1 MDRTS
6 LRILVI
12 DDEPF
17 MLTLLERTLHRLDY
31 AAVDTC
37 ADGAAALARLADP
50 ATIADVLLLDLQMPD
65 MDGIEVIRGL
75 VAQDYGGSLVLVS
88 GEDER
93 MLQTAAKLVRAQ
105 GIALLGHLQ
114 KPVLPEALAAL
125 LDGWEPPQARRQWA
139 SGRAYGAEALRAAI
153 AGGQLVNHYQ
163 PKVAL
168 ATGRVEGVECLVR
181 WQHPEDG
188 LVFPDRFIG
197 LAEEHGLIDDLTR
210 AVLAGALAQAR
221 KWHDAGL
228 EMRVAV
234 NVSMDNLVELDFPE
248 QVTDALA
255 AAGVPPEMLTLEV
268 TESRLMRD
276 LTAALDILTRLR
288 LKRIRLSIDDF
299 GTGHSSLTQLAN
311 IPFDELKIDR
321 SFIHGAGQDRTLQAI
336 YDANLRLARGLGMEV
351 VAEGVEDAAD
361 WAHLCATGCDLAQ
374 GYFIARPM
382 AADDIPSWIDA
393 WRAPVTG

>member
-1 MDRTS
+1 MERES
-6 LRILVI
+6 LRILVV

-17 MLTLLERTLHRLDY
+17 ALALIERSLRRLDY

-50 ATIADVLLLDLQMPD
+50 ATTADVLLLDLQMPD

-75 VAQDYGGSLVLVS
+75 VAQEYGGSLVLISV
-88 GEDER
+88 EDER
-93 MLQTAAKLVRAQ
+93 MLQTAAKLVQAR

-114 KPVLPEALAAL
+114 KPVDPAALGAL
-125 LDGWEPPQARRQWA
+125 LDGWEPPRARRQ
-139 SGRAYGAEALRAAI
+139 RAPGKVYGAEALRAAI

-168 ATGRVEGVECLVR
+168 ATGRVTGVECLVR

-188 LVFPDRFIG
+188 LVYPDRFIG
-197 LAEEHGLIDDLTR
+197 LAEEQDLIDDLTR

-228 EMRVAV
+228 ELRVAV
-234 NVSMDNLVELDFPE
+234 NVSMDNLVTLDFPE
-248 QVTDALA
+248 QVVAA
-255 AAGVPPEMLTLEV
+255 VKAAGMPPEVLTLEV

-299 GTGHSSLTQLAN
+299 GTGHSSLTQLAD

-321 SFIHGAGQDRTLQAI
+321 SFIHGAGRDRTLQAI
-336 YDANLRLARGLGMEV
+336 YDANLQLARGLGMEV

-361 WAHLCATGCDLAQ
+361 WAYLRRTGCDLAQ

-382 AADDIPSWIDA
+382 PAAAVPEWIA
-393 WRAPVTG
+393 NWRPPEAA

>member
-1 MDRTS
+1 MNRTS
-6 LRILVI
+6 LRILVV

-17 MLTLLERTLHRLDY
+17 MLTLLERTLRRLGY
-31 AAVDTC
+31 ASVETC
-37 ADGAAALARLADP
+37 ADGAPALARLADP
-50 ATIADVLLLDLQMPD
+50 TAGADVVLLDLQMPG

-75 VAQDYGGSLVLVS
+75 VSQGYGGSLVLVS

-105 GIALLGHLQ
+105 RIPLLGHLQ
-114 KPVLPEALAAL
+114 KPVAPADLAAL
-125 LDGWEPPQARRQWA
+125 LDGWQPPQAWQQRVPGKVY
-139 SGRAYGAEALRAAI
+139 SAEALRAAI
-153 AGGQLVNHYQ
+153 AGSQLVNYYQ

-168 ATGRVEGVECLVR
+168 ATGRVEGVESLVR

-188 LVFPDRFIG
+188 LVYPDCFIG

-210 AVLAGALAQAR
+210 VVLAGALAQTR

-228 EMRVAV
+228 ELRVAV
-234 NVSMDNLVELDFPE
+234 NVSMDNLVALDFPE
-248 QVTDALA
+248 QVIDAVT
-255 AAGVPPEMLTLEV
+255 AAGLPPEMLTLEV
-268 TESRLMRD
+268 TESRLMHD

-299 GTGHSSLTQLAN
+299 GTGHSSLTQLAD
-311 IPFDELKIDR
+311 IPFDQLKIDR
-321 SFIHGAGQDRTLQAI
+321 SFIHGAARDRTLQAI
-336 YDANLRLARGLGMEV
+336 YDANLRLARGLDMEV
-351 VAEGVEDAAD
+351 VAEGVEDADD